1 MPNLYKG
8 DIAEIM
14 KPYKKAEKIVDES
27 IMPLYKKGE
36 SGDLTIALMDDIKEV
51 ISVTT
56 ATKDKTFTEGRD
68 YLVKDGKLVIP
79 ADSGIRIMP
88 WEEYNPA
95 DETPFK
101 CTLGGYLLVCGGN
114 DFHKIQYSVTYIPA
128 SDIFDGRYFPVKS
141 EYLEKSR
148 KLLNERKFRLAFF
161 GDSITFGCN
170 SSGLDAGAPPY
181 MPIYPQLTAKYLRLK
196 GFDIDYYNPSIGGES
211 SVWGRRTAAY
221 YFDDFKPDLTVI
233 AFGMNDGTGR
243 LPVHDFIAN
252 TSSIISSIRA
262 KNPAAEFI
270 LVATTLPNP
279 ISTFTG
285 LQPDYEEPLKELA
298 GREKCA
304 FLDMTELHR
313 TLLARKDFHHM
324 TGNNINHPT
333 DFLAR
338 LYAQGLIALLGM

>member
-1 MPNLYKG
+1 
-8 DIAEIM
+8 
-14 KPYKKAEKIVDES
+14 
-27 IMPLYKKGE
+27 
-36 SGDLTIALMDDIKEV
+36 
-51 ISVTT
+51 
-56 ATKDKTFTEGRD
+56 
-68 YLVKDGKLVIP
+68 
-79 ADSGIRIMP
+79 
-88 WEEYNPA
+88 
-95 DETPFK
+95 
-101 CTLGGYLLVCGGN
+101 
-114 DFHKIQYSVTYIPA
+114 
-128 SDIFDGRYFPVKS
+128 
-141 EYLEKSR
+141 
-148 KLLNERKFRLAFF
+148 
-161 GDSITFGCN
+161 
-170 SSGLDAGAPPY
+170 

-211 SVWGRRTAAY
+211 SVWGQRTAAY

-233 AFGMNDGTGR
+233 AFGMNDGTGK
-243 LPVHDFIAN
+243 LPVNDFIAN

-285 LQPDYEEPLKELA
+285 LQTDYEEPLKELA
-298 GREKCA
+298 EREKCA

-313 TLLARKDFHHM
+313 TLLARKDYHHM